1 MVTNK
6 KSQLLASFVVVLAT
20 ATFLGCHTT
29 SATPD
34 PSATQP
40 QVQVPAPPATP
51 QPQAQVPAPPATPE
65 TKTVS
70 ASEPKNSEEPSTN
83 GKTDKK
89 KGRVTGMMLALFAI
103 ITGHQ
108 GAFR

>member
-6 KSQLLASFVVVLAT
+6 ISQLLASFVVVLAT
-20 ATFLGCHTT
+20 ASFLGCHTT
-29 SATPD
+29 SATPN
-34 PSATQP
+34 PAATQP

-51 QPQAQVPAPPATPE
+51 QPQAQVPAPPATPQ

-70 ASEPKNSEEPSTN
+70 TSEPKNPEGPSTN

-89 KGRVTGMMLALFAI
+89 KGRVTGMMLTLFAI
-103 ITGHQ
+103 ITGH
-108 GAFR
+108 R